1 MNPFVESQEL
11 IHDVTALKTRLDQ
24 DGYLFIRHLIPR
36 NTIENVRQQTLAP
49 AKTAGWLKDGTPVSK
64 AIANPDAACV
74 DPDRAYLEVLRQQL
88 VLEDLHALKHHPA
101 IVSLFE
107 SLFGESVLVHALA
120 IPRNIFPQR
129 SDFTTPPHQDYVHI
143 QGSTSTYA
151 IWLPLGDVP
160 LKMGGLS
167 IASGSHRAGVRAFK
181 VSSGAGGMECS
192 ESFEG
197 SWVGGDFAAGDA
209 LIFHSLA
216 VHRGLP
222 NQTDRLRQSLDCRY
236 SPASEPVM
244 EISLRPYADLFTWDE
259 VYANW
264 QSTRYQ
270 HYWNALSPNI
280 VPIDRQY
287 YEVRDEMAFDL
298 AEKGDPSAR
307 AALMRIIQRDPDPNK
322 RSRAT
327 KLVDELAAFPA
338 G

>member
-1 MNPFVESQEL
+1 
-11 IHDVTALKTRLDQ
+11 
-24 DGYLFIRHLIPR
+24 
-36 NTIENVRQQTLAP
+36 
-49 AKTAGWLKDGTPVSK
+49 
-64 AIANPDAACV
+64 
-74 DPDRAYLEVLRQQL
+74 VLRQQL

-107 SLFGESVLVHALA
+107 SLFGEPVLVHALA

-160 LKMGGLS
+160 LEMGGLS

-216 VHRGLP
+216 VHRGLA

-259 VYANW
+259 VYASW
-264 QSTRYQ
+264 QSTQYQ
-270 HYWNALSPNI
+270 HYWHALSPNI

-298 AEKGDPSAR
+298 ANKGDPSAR
-307 AALMRIIQRDPDPNK
+307 AALMRIIQRDPDSSK
-322 RSRAT
+322 RSRAA
-327 KLVDELAAFPA
+327 KLVDELASVPA